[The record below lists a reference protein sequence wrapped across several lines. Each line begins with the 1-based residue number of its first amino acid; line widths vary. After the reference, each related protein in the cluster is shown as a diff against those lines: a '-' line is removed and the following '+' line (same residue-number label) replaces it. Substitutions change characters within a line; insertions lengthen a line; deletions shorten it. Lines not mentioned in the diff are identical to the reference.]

1 MALWKVEKTGARRKS
16 EDVYKVYTKVRLV
29 SIDGTPFEW
38 GDSSNEYTPT
48 EINALIQTDEQ
59 RITNAEAM
67 IASWAEVADA
77 IAQLGP

>member
-1 MALWKVEKTGARRKS
+1 MALWKVEKTGARRKG
-16 EDVYKVYTKVRLV
+16 ENVYKVYTKVSLT

-38 GDSSNEYTPT
+38 GDSQNEYIPS

-67 IASWAEVADA
+67 IVSWVEIKDA
-77 IAQLGP
+77 ITQLGP